1 MKSKWIL
8 TAALTTILSMAVPG
22 MAQAPASSA
31 TPTDQSQQTPEK
43 KVIKAK
49 VPAPTEQEI
58 TEAKAKGMV
67 WVNLKSQVYHQS
79 DSQFYGKTK
88 HGRFMTKQQATKA
101 GYSPAKE
108 PGATN
113 ANTGAKK
120 SASQA
125 SK

>member
-1 MKSKWIL
+1 MKSKWIPM
-8 TAALTTILSMAVPG
+8 AALTTILSMAVPG

-58 TEAKAKGMV
+58 AKAKGMV